1 MNGALPRPIAA
12 DEIDAYARDGVVC
25 LRGLFAGDWIAAL
38 ARGLERNLAEP
49 GQRSRI
55 YDRDAQ
61 DRTFFYDSDSWQR
74 IPEYERFVRD
84 SPCAEVA
91 ATLMGSAKANLFFD
105 AVFIRGEGQQF
116 RTPWHQDEPY
126 WSISGFQ
133 AISIWMPL
141 VAVERKSALEFV
153 PGSHVWPQKYRQ
165 LDFAELNPD
174 SQQGIATA
182 RLEGEDWLALPDFDA
197 ERDRW
202 NITAWDMEPGDCACF
217 NARLFHGGSGRLSAG
232 RELRVFNTKWLGD
245 DVRCAFRPYG
255 MDPDHSPK
263 MRAAGMND
271 GDPID
276 DRLYPR
282 FWPRGGAPERAAIA

>member
-1 MNGALPRPIAA
+1 MNADLPRPITD
-12 DEIDAYARDGVVC
+12 DEIAAYDRDGVVC
-25 LRGLFAGDWIAAL
+25 LKGLFDPGWIASL
-38 ARGLERNLAEP
+38 ARGLERNMAEP
-49 GQRSRI
+49 GRRARI
-55 YDRDAQ
+55 YDRDDR

-84 SPCAEVA
+84 SPCAEIA
-91 ATLMGSAKANLFFD
+91 ATLMGSKKANLFFD
-105 AVFIRGEGQQF
+105 AVFVRGEGQQF

-141 VAVERKSALEFV
+141 VAVEKRSALEFI
-153 PGSHVWPQKYRQ
+153 PGSHVWPRKYRQ

-174 SQQGIATA
+174 RQAGVATA
-182 RLEGEDWLALPDFDA
+182 RLEGEDWQPLPDFDA
-197 ERDRW
+197 DREGW
-202 NITAWDMEPGDCACF
+202 KVTAWDMAPGDSACF
-217 NARLFHGGSGRLSAG
+217 NARLFHGGSGRLAAG

-255 MDPDHSPK
+255 MDPDHSPR
-263 MRAAGMND
+263 MRAAGMSD

-276 DRLYPR
+276 GRIYPQL
-282 FWPRGGAPERAAIA
+282 WPRQPHGPA